1 MATTRL
7 IAIHINKGK
16 SIAQTLSLRTDY
28 AQNPEKT
35 ANIKISPDLSAVTS
49 TSVDKP
55 IEKIISDNTAYVANP
70 IKTQDGSLVK
80 GYECDPR
87 TVDEE
92 FVLSKKEYEYLTSRD
107 QGDRNVLAYHI
118 RQSFKPDE
126 ITPELALEIG
136 YELGLRFTKGRHA
149 FIVATHTDKAHIHEC
164 VK

>member
-35 ANIKISPDLSAVTS
+35 VNIEIT
-49 TSVDKP
+49 KP
-55 IEKIISDNTAYVANP
+55 IEEIIADNTTYAANP
-70 IKTQDGSLVK
+70 IKTHDGTLVK

-92 FVLSKKEYEYLTSRD
+92 FVLAKKEYEYLTSRD
-107 QGDRNVLAYHI
+107 QGDKNVLAYHI
-118 RQSFKPDE
+118 RQSFKPGE
-126 ITPELALEIG
+126 I
-136 YELGLRFTKGRHA
+136 YS
-149 FIVATHTDKAHIHEC
+149 
-164 VK
+164 